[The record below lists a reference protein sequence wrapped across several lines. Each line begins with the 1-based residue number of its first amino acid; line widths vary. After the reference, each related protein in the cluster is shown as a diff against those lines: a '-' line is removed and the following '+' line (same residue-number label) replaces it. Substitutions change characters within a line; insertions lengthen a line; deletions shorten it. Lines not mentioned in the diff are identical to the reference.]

1 MPFTNGEG
9 NMLHLNHEQFDFN
22 PQFESLFFSIIPSI
36 LFIPSSLWRTVARI
50 RKPVVVNAP
59 ILQFIKTGAIVIYA
73 GLELAL
79 LILAAVRS
87 FNVSRMLTASS
98 VLQLISA
105 LFMLTVSV
113 VDHSRSPRPSM
124 LLNSYLFL
132 TLLLDIARAR
142 TLFLSSDHGS
152 EIVYSS
158 IFCASV
164 GLKTAILL
172 LEACQKARW
181 VTWDATK
188 HSPEETSGIF
198 SLGVFFW
205 LNKLFLAGYRHTFTI
220 ESLYPLDS
228 TFDAQAL
235 HEEFAKNMDYTK
247 LKGDTFGL
255 LKVLVRTLWVQLL
268 LPIPPRAAL
277 IAFYICQPLFI
288 GSLVTYLSHSEPDP
302 NVGYGLIGAAI
313 LIYSGI
319 GISYCHHRLRT
330 MVRSILVTE
339 TFKAATRT
347 RLGSGDDSAA
357 LTLMSTD
364 MERIRMGLRFVH
376 ETWASVIQAGLAA
389 WMLYRQL
396 GIVFVAPVGVVV
408 VCFIGLGILINFTG
422 DSQRSWMSGVQKR
435 VGLTATVIASMK
447 SLKISC
453 LAGPVAEYVQQLR
466 VDELAAGARYRRIMI
481 IAAVFAFMPQ
491 LISPPLTFAFAQTT
505 LNASTMFTS
514 LSFLTLLT
522 QPLSQLFQSIP
533 ELVSGLAC
541 LGRIQAFLE
550 LEPHQDY
557 RQPLVEA
564 QSCGMEK
571 SSKQLNLKPTN
582 CIVIRD
588 ANFGWK
594 ADKFVLN
601 NINTQIPASS
611 LTMVIGPVGSGKST
625 FCKALLGEIPFS
637 HGSVVMSASP
647 RHVGFC
653 EQTAFLW
660 NGTIRENIV
669 GFTPFDR
676 ERYDQVI
683 EATSLRFDLATLPQ
697 GDQTNIGSD
706 GVALSGGQKQRLSL
720 ARALYLPSDFLIL
733 DDVFSGLD
741 ADTEE
746 QVFRQVFGPDGL
758 LRQRGSTVVLCT
770 HSVRHLPSAD
780 YIITLENGSVAEQG
794 TFVHL
799 STRAGYVQRLEL
811 GLKREGED
819 TTADDEPGPCPEHK
833 GQTGDGKKLEPA
845 IIVNSTQSSTPIAP
859 TVAAARQ
866 VGDATVYKLYI
877 RSMGW
882 FVAACS
888 LFFAALWGLFTN
900 YPTIWLTYWSDA
912 TESVHP
918 AHSKSYYAGIYALL
932 QICAIIALL
941 LLGITLFIVS
951 VKKAGANLHQQALRT
966 LVRAPLSFFT
976 NTDTGVVTNL
986 FSQDLNL
993 IDTELPEATLNTLFC
1008 VFQSIGQAVVMLTS
1022 SVYLAISYPIL
1033 GALLYFVQKYYLRT
1047 SRQLRLLDLEA
1058 KSPLYT
1064 HFLDTLKGIATLRAF
1079 GFIPDDI
1086 HKNARLVDSS
1096 QRAAYLL
1103 LMIQE
1108 WLNLVL
1114 NLVVM
1119 VIAAVLTTLA
1129 VRLHSNSAFAGASL
1143 YSLMTF
1149 GESLSGIVIYYTRL
1163 ETSIGAI
1170 ARLKTFNE
1178 TVTPEDRDGPGEE
1191 DIVPDTNWPDRGL
1204 VELRGVSARY
1214 KSTTVSESDS
1224 EFDSNSVASG
1234 ATKPPLA
1241 LKNITLTIHPGEKVA
1256 ICGRTGSGKSSFLAL
1271 LLKLLDPLP
1280 STDNNHDQDPP
1291 VLIDNIPLHRIHRA
1305 TLRQRLIAVPQ
1316 DPVFLPDGSSFRAN
1330 LDPTNTATPAECQR
1344 VLEAVRLWGF
1354 VQERAEGLHAPVTA
1368 GTLSAGQRQLFSLGR
1383 AVLRAMLRV
1392 RSRSSSPEEGSDNQ
1406 VQGGILLL
1414 DEASSSV
1421 DRETERMMQEII
1433 RAEFRHYT
1441 IIAVS
1446 HRLEMIMDFDRVVVM
1461 DRGEVVEVGNPVALK
1476 GGSGSRFGELVAAA
1490 GA

>member
-9 NMLHLNHEQFDFN
+9 NMLHLNQEQFDFN
-22 PQFESLFFSIIPSI
+22 LQFESLFFSIIPSA
-36 LFIPSSLWRTVARI
+36 LFIPSLLWRTLAQV

-59 ILQFIKTGAIVIYA
+59 VLQFMKTSAIVIYA

-79 LILAAVRS
+79 LILAAVGS
-87 FNVSRMLTASS
+87 FHLSHMFIASS

-105 LFMLTVSV
+105 LFMLMVSA
-113 VDHSRSPRPSM
+113 VDHSRSPKPSM

-142 TLFLSSDHGS
+142 TLFLSSDHDS
-152 EIVYSS
+152 EVVYSR
-158 IFCASV
+158 IFGASV

-172 LEACQKARW
+172 LEACQKTRW

-198 SLGVFFW
+198 SLGIFFW
-205 LNKLFLAGYRHTFTI
+205 LNKLFLAGYRHIFTI
-220 ESLYPLDS
+220 DSLYPLDS

-235 HEEFAKNMDYTK
+235 HEEFERKMDYTK
-247 LKGDTFGL
+247 LKGDRFGL
-255 LKVLVRTLWVQLL
+255 LKVLGRTLWVQLL

-288 GSLVTYLSHSEPDP
+288 ESLITYLYLSHSEPDP
-302 NVGYGLIGAAI
+302 NTHTIAR
-313 LIYSGI
+313 
-319 GISYCHHRLRT
+319 YCHHRLRT

-339 TFKAATRT
+339 TFKAATRV
-347 RLGSGDDSAA
+347 RLGSGDDGAA

-364 MERIRMGLRFVH
+364 MERIRMGIRCVH
-376 ETWASVIQAGLAA
+376 ETWASMIQAGLAA

-396 GIVFVAPVGVVV
+396 GVVFVAPVGVVV
-408 VCFIGLGILINFTG
+408 VSFVGLGILINFTG

-435 VGLTATVIASMK
+435 VGLTATVIASIK
-447 SLKISC
+447 SLKISG

-466 VDELAAGARYRRIMI
+466 VDELVAGARYRRIMI

-533 ELVSGLAC
+533 DLVSGLAC
-541 LGRIQAFLE
+541 LGRIQVFLE
-550 LEPHQDY
+550 LEPRQDY
-557 RQPLVEA
+557 RQPLVKA
-564 QSCGMEK
+564 QSCSMEK
-571 SSKQLNLKPTN
+571 SSKQLTLKPTD
-582 CIVIRD
+582 CLVIQD

-601 NINTQIPASS
+601 NINTHIPTSS
-611 LTMVIGPVGSGKST
+611 LTMVVGPVGSGKST

-637 HGSVVMSASP
+637 QGSVVTSTSP

-676 ERYDQVI
+676 KRYDQVI
-683 EATSLRFDLATLPQ
+683 EATSLRFDLATLSQ

-746 QVFRQVFGPDGL
+746 QVFRQVFGSNGL
-758 LRQRGSTVVLCT
+758 LRRQGSTVVLCT
-770 HSVRHLPSAD
+770 HSVRHLPTAD
-780 YIITLENGSVAEQG
+780 YIIALENGSVAEQG
-794 TFVHL
+794 TFVDL
-799 STRAGYVQRLEL
+799 STRAGYVQRLKL
-811 GLKREGED
+811 RQKQDGGED
-819 TTADDEPGPCPEHK
+819 TTADDEPSPCPEHES
-833 GQTGDGKKLEPA
+833 QTVVGNKLEPA
-845 IIVNSTQSSTPIAP
+845 ITVNSRQGPTPVAP
-859 TVAAARQ
+859 AVAAARQ
-866 VGDATVYKLYI
+866 VGDATVYKLYLK
-877 RSMGW
+877 SMGW

-888 LFFAALWGLFTN
+888 VFFAALWGLFTN

-912 TESVHP
+912 AESVHP
-918 AHSKSYYAGIYALL
+918 VHSNSYYAGFYALL

-951 VKKAGANLHQQALRT
+951 VTKAGANLHQQALRT
-966 LVRAPLSFFT
+966 LIRAPLSFFT

-1033 GALLYFVQKYYLRT
+1033 GALLYFLQKYYLRT

-1086 HKNARLVDSS
+1086 QKNARLVDSS

-1129 VRLHSNSAFAGASL
+1129 VRLHSNSAFAGASM

-1191 DIVPDTNWPDRGL
+1191 EDIVPDTNWPGRGL

-1214 KSTTVSESDS
+1214 QSTTVSESDS
-1224 EFDSNSVASG
+1224 ESDSLSVVSG
-1234 ATKPPLA
+1234 ATNEPPLA

-1271 LLKLLDPLP
+1271 LLKLLDPLLP
-1280 STDNNHDQDPP
+1280 SADTRHDLEPP
-1291 VLIDNIPLHRIHRA
+1291 VLIDNIPLHRIDRA

-1316 DPVFLPDGSSFRAN
+1316 DPVFLPDGSSLRAN

-1344 VLEAVRLWGF
+1344 VLEAVRLWEF

-1383 AVLRAMLRV
+1383 AVLRAMIRQ
-1392 RSRSSSPEEGSDNQ
+1392 RSAASSLEEGSDNQ
-1406 VQGGILLL
+1406 DQGGVLLL
-1414 DEASSSV
+1414 DEVSSSV
-1421 DRETERMMQEII
+1421 DQETERIMQEII
-1433 RAEFRHYT
+1433 RAEFKHYT

-1461 DRGEVVEVGNPVALK
+1461 DRGEVVEVGNPAILK
-1476 GGSGSRFGELVAAA
+1476 GDARSRFGELAVAA

>member
-1 MPFTNGEG
+1 
-9 NMLHLNHEQFDFN
+9 
-22 PQFESLFFSIIPSI
+22 
-36 LFIPSSLWRTVARI
+36 
-50 RKPVVVNAP
+50 
-59 ILQFIKTGAIVIYA
+59 
-73 GLELAL
+73 
-79 LILAAVRS
+79 
-87 FNVSRMLTASS
+87 
-98 VLQLISA
+98 
-105 LFMLTVSV
+105 
-113 VDHSRSPRPSM
+113 
-124 LLNSYLFL
+124 
-132 TLLLDIARAR
+132 
-142 TLFLSSDHGS
+142 
-152 EIVYSS
+152 
-158 IFCASV
+158 
-164 GLKTAILL
+164 
-172 LEACQKARW
+172 
-181 VTWDATK
+181 
-188 HSPEETSGIF
+188 
-198 SLGVFFW
+198 
-205 LNKLFLAGYRHTFTI
+205 
-220 ESLYPLDS
+220 
-228 TFDAQAL
+228 
-235 HEEFAKNMDYTK
+235 MDYTK
-247 LKGDTFGL
+247 LKGDKFGL

-277 IAFYICQPLFI
+277 IAFYSCQPLFI
-288 GSLVTYLSHSEPDP
+288 ESLVTYLSHSDPDP

-313 LIYSGI
+313 IIYSGI
-319 GISYCHHRLRT
+319 GISYALYWYCHHRLRT

-339 TFKAATRT
+339 TFKAATRV
-347 RLGSGDDSAA
+347 RLGA
-357 LTLMSTD
+357 
-364 MERIRMGLRFVH
+364 
-376 ETWASVIQAGLAA
+376 
-389 WMLYRQL
+389 
-396 GIVFVAPVGVVV
+396 
-408 VCFIGLGILINFTG
+408 GILINF
-422 DSQRSWMSGVQKR
+422 
-435 VGLTATVIASMK
+435 TATVIASMK
-447 SLKISC
+447 WHKISG
-453 LAGPVAEYVQQLR
+453 LAGPVA
-466 VDELAAGARYRRIMI
+466 AIMI
-481 IAAVFAFMPQ
+481 FAAVFAFMPQ
-491 LISPPLTFAFAQTT
+491 LISPPLTFAFAQNP
-505 LNASTMFTS
+505 LNASTMFSS

-550 LEPHQDY
+550 LEPRRDY
-557 RQPLVEA
+557 RQPQVEA

-571 SSKQLNLKPTN
+571 SSKQLNLKSTD

-601 NINTQIPASS
+601 NINTQIPAAS
-611 LTMVIGPVGSGKST
+611 LTMVIGPVSSGKST

-637 HGSVVMSASP
+637 QGSFVMSTPP

-660 NGTIRENIV
+660 NGTIRENII

-683 EATSLRFDLATLPQ
+683 EATSLRFDLATLLQ

-720 ARALYLPSDFLIL
+720 ARALYLPSDFLIP

-758 LRQRGSTVVLCT
+758 LRRRGSTVVLCT
-770 HSVRHLPSAD
+770 HSVRHLPTAD
-780 YIITLENGSVAEQG
+780 YIIALENGSIAEQG

-799 STRAGYVQRLEL
+799 STRAGYVQRLEV
-811 GLKREGED
+811 GLKPEGED
-819 TTADDEPGPCPEHK
+819 TNADDEPGPCPKLFE
-833 GQTGDGKKLEPA
+833 GQTRTGKKLDPA
-845 IIVNSTQSSTPIAP
+845 ITVNSTQSSTLNAS
-859 TVAAARQ
+859 AEAGARQ
-866 VGDATVYKLYI
+866 VGDATVYKVYI
-877 RSMGW
+877 KSMGW

-912 TESVHP
+912 TESIHP
-918 AHSKSYYAGIYALL
+918 AHPNSYYAGIYALL

-941 LLGITLFIVS
+941 LLGITLFIVY
-951 VKKAGANLHQQALRT
+951 VKKAGANLHQQALST
-966 LVRAPLSFFT
+966 LICAPLSFFT

-1008 VFQSIGQAVVMLTS
+1008 IFQSIGQAAVMLTS

-1033 GALLYFVQKYYLRT
+1033 GGLLYFVQKYYLRT
-1047 SRQLRLLDLEA
+1047 SRQLRLLNLEA

-1064 HFLDTLKGIATLRAF
+1064 HFLHTLKGIVTLRAF
-1079 GFIPDDI
+1079 GFIPNDI
-1086 HKNARLVDSS
+1086 HKNIRLVDSS

-1129 VRLHSNSAFAGASL
+1129 VRLHSNWAFAGASL

-1149 GESLSGIVIYYTRL
+1149 GESLSGIVISYTRL

-1178 TVTPEDRDGPGEE
+1178 AVTPEDRDGPGEE

-1204 VELRGVSARY
+1204 VKLCNVSARY
-1214 KSTTVSESDS
+1214 ISTTVSNTDS
-1224 EFDSNSVASG
+1224 ESDSNSVVHG
-1234 ATKPPLA
+1234 AAKPPLA

-1280 STDNNHDQDPP
+1280 STSNNHNHEPP

-1316 DPVFLPDGSSFRAN
+1316 DPVFLPDGTSFRAN
-1330 LDPTNTATPAECQR
+1330 LDPTNTATPEECQR
-1344 VLEAVRLWGF
+1344 VLEAVQLWGF
-1354 VQERAEGLHAPVTA
+1354 IQEQAEGLHAPIRA

-1383 AVLRAMLRV
+1383 AMLRAIIRLR
-1392 RSRSSSPEEGSDNQ
+1392 STSSSYKEGSDSHD
-1406 VQGGILLL
+1406 QGGILLL
-1414 DEASSSV
+1414 DEVSSSV
-1421 DRETERMMQEII
+1421 DRETERVMQEII
-1433 RAEFRHYT
+1433 LAEFRHYT

-1446 HRLEMIMDFDRVVVM
+1446 HRLEMIVDFDRVVVM
-1461 DRGEVVEVGNPVALK
+1461 DRGEVVEVGNPAALK
-1476 GGSGSRFGELVAAA
+1476 ERAGSRFGQLVAAA
-1490 GA
+1490 AA

>member
-1 MPFTNGEG
+1 MPFANGEG
-9 NMLHLNHEQFDFN
+9 NMLHLNQKDFDFN
-22 PQFESLFFSIIPSI
+22 LQFESLFFSIIPSV
-36 LFIPSSLWRTVARI
+36 LFISSSLWRALARM

-59 ILQFIKTGAIVIYA
+59 VLQSIKTGAIVIYS

-79 LILAAVRS
+79 LILAAVGS
-87 FNVSRMLTASS
+87 FHISRMFIASS
-98 VLQLISA
+98 VLQLLSA

-124 LLNSYLFL
+124 LLNSYLLL

-142 TLFLSSDHGS
+142 TLYLSSDRGS
-152 EIVYSS
+152 DITYSI

-164 GLKTAILL
+164 GLKTAILI
-172 LEACQKARW
+172 LEACQKGRW
-181 VTWDATK
+181 VSWDATK

-205 LNKLFLAGYRHTFTI
+205 LNKLFWAAYRHTFTI

-228 TFDAQAL
+228 TFNAQAL
-235 HEEFAKNMDYTK
+235 HGDFAKKMDYAK
-247 LKGDTFGL
+247 LKGDKFGL
-255 LKVLVRTLWVQLL
+255 LKVLLRTLWVPLL

-277 IAFYICQPLFI
+277 IVFHMCQPLFI
-288 GSLVTYLSHSEPDP
+288 ESLITYLSHSEPDP
-302 NVGYGLIGAAI
+302 NVGYGLIGAAV
-313 LIYSGI
+313 LVYSGI
-319 GISYCHHRLRT
+319 AVSYALYWYCHHRLRT

-339 TFKAATRT
+339 MFHAATRA
-347 RLGSGDDSAA
+347 RLGSSDDNAA

-376 ETWASVIQAGLAA
+376 ETWASLIQAGLAT

-396 GIVFVAPVGVVV
+396 GVVFIAPVGVVV
-408 VCFIGLGILINFTG
+408 VCFVGLGVLINFTG

-435 VGLTATVIASMK
+435 VGLTATVIASIK
-447 SLKISC
+447 ALKISG
-453 LAGPVAEYVQQLR
+453 LTGPVAEYVQQLR

-481 IAAVFAFMPQ
+481 IAAIFAFMPQ
-491 LISPPLTFAFAQTT
+491 LISPPLTFAFARAT

-514 LSFLTLLT
+514 LSFLTMLT

-541 LGRIQAFLE
+541 LGRIQTFLE
-550 LEPHQDY
+550 LEPRNDY

-564 QSCGMEK
+564 RSGGMENG
-571 SSKQLNLKPTN
+571 SDCVVVRGAS
-582 CIVIRD
+582 
-588 ANFGWK
+588 FGWK
-594 ADKFVLN
+594 ADMFVLN
-601 NINTQIPASS
+601 SINTQIPASA
-611 LTMVIGPVGSGKST
+611 LTMVVGPVGSGKST
-625 FCKALLGEIPFS
+625 FCKALLGEMPFS
-637 HGSVVMSASP
+637 QGSVLMGDSP

-683 EATSLRFDLATLPQ
+683 EVTCLRFDLATLPQ

-720 ARALYLPSDFLIL
+720 ARALYLRSDLLIL
-733 DDVFSGLD
+733 DDLFSGLD

-758 LRQRGSTVVLCT
+758 LRRRGSTVVLCT
-770 HSVRHLPSAD
+770 HSVRHLPAAD
-780 YIITLENGSVAEQG
+780 YIIALENGGVAEQG
-794 TFVHL
+794 TFSAL
-799 STRAGYVQRLEL
+799 SSRAGYVQRLEV
-811 GLKREGED
+811 GLKQDSED
-819 TTADDEPGPCPEHK
+819 TTAADDESGPGPYPEQE
-833 GQTGDGKKLEPA
+833 GQPGADKVVESETTF
-845 IIVNSTQSSTPIAP
+845 NSTQLSTPVAP
-859 TVAAARQ
+859 AVATARH

-877 RSMGW
+877 KSMGW

-900 YPTIWLTYWSDA
+900 YATIWLTYWSDA
-912 TESVHP
+912 TESIHP
-918 AHSKSYYAGIYALL
+918 AHSNHYYAGIYAVL
-932 QICAIIALL
+932 QICAIIAAL

-966 LVRAPLSFFT
+966 LIHAPLSFFT

-1008 VFQSIGQAVVMLTS
+1008 VFQSIGQAAVMLTS

-1064 HFLDTLKGIATLRAF
+1064 HFLDALKGISTLRAL
-1079 GFIPDDI
+1079 GFLPEDI
-1086 HKNARLVDSS
+1086 QKNARLVDSS

-1143 YSLMTF
+1143 YSLMSF

-1178 TVTPEDRDGPGEE
+1178 TVKPEDRDGAGQE

-1214 KSTTVSESDS
+1214 QSTTLSESDPES
-1224 EFDSNSVASG
+1224 TE
-1234 ATKPPLA
+1234 PPLA
-1241 LKNITLTIHPGEKVA
+1241 LALKDITLTIHPGEKIA

-1271 LLKLLDPLP
+1271 LLKLLEPLSP
-1280 STDNNHDQDPP
+1280 SLNTNGNDQDHQEEPL
-1291 VLIDNIPLHRIHRA
+1291 VIIDNIPLHRIHRA

-1330 LDPTNTATPAECQR
+1330 LDPTNAATPAECQQ
-1344 VLEAVRLWGF
+1344 VLEAVRLWDF
-1354 VQERAEGLHAPVTA
+1354 VQEHTEKGLYA
-1368 GTLSAGQRQLFSLGR
+1368 GTMSAGQRQLFSLGR
-1383 AVLRAMLRV
+1383 AVLRARLRQHLTP
-1392 RSRSSSPEEGSDNQ
+1392 SSYPDEGCTNEE
-1406 VQGGILLL
+1406 QGGILLL
-1414 DEASSSV
+1414 DEVSSSV
-1421 DRETERMMQEII
+1421 DRQTERLMQEII
-1433 RAEFRHYT
+1433 RTEFRAYT
-1441 IIAVS
+1441 VIAVS
-1446 HRLEMIMDFDRVVVM
+1446 HRLDMIMDFDRVVVM
-1461 DRGEVVEVGNPVALK
+1461 DRGEVVEVGDPVALK
-1476 GGSGSRFGELVAAA
+1476 ERGIESRFGELVIAA

>member
-1 MPFTNGEG
+1 MLFTNGEG
-9 NMLHLNHEQFDFN
+9 NMLHLNQEQFDFN
-22 PQFESLFFSIIPSI
+22 LQFETLFFSIIPSV
-36 LFIPSSLWRTVARI
+36 LFIPSSLWRTLAQI

-59 ILQFIKTGAIVIYA
+59 VLQSIKTGAIVLYA
-73 GLELAL
+73 GLELTL
-79 LILAAVRS
+79 LILAAVES
-87 FNVSRMLTASS
+87 FHISRMFIGSS

-142 TLFLSSDHGS
+142 TLFLSSDSDHGS

-181 VTWDATK
+181 VTWDTTK

-205 LNKLFLAGYRHTFTI
+205 LNKLFLAGYRRTFTI

-235 HEEFAKNMDYTK
+235 HEEFAKKMDYTK
-247 LKGDTFGL
+247 LKGDKFGL

-288 GSLVTYLSHSEPDP
+288 ESLVTYLSRLEPDP
-302 NVGYGLIGAAI
+302 NVGYGLLGAAI
-313 LIYSGI
+313 FIYSGI
-319 GISYCHHRLRT
+319 GISYALYWYCHHRLRT

-339 TFKAATRT
+339 TFKAATRV

-376 ETWASVIQAGLAA
+376 ETWASMIQAGLAA

-396 GIVFVAPVGVVV
+396 GVVFVAPVGVVV
-408 VCFIGLGILINFTG
+408 VCFLGLGILINFTG

-447 SLKISC
+447 SLKISG

-481 IAAVFAFMPQ
+481 MAAVFAYIPQ

-550 LEPHQDY
+550 LEPRQDY
-557 RQPLVEA
+557 RQPLIGA

-571 SSKQLNLKPTN
+571 SSTQVNLKPTD

-588 ANFGWK
+588 AKFGWK

-637 HGSVVMSASP
+637 QGSIMTSTSP
-647 RHVGFC
+647 V
-653 EQTAFLW
+653 T
-660 NGTIRENIV
+660 ENIV

-758 LRQRGSTVVLCT
+758 LRRRGSTVVLCT
-770 HSVRHLPSAD
+770 HSVRHLPAAD
-780 YIITLENGSVAEQG
+780 YIITLENGRVAEQG
-794 TFVHL
+794 TFAHL
-799 STRAGYVQRLEL
+799 STRAGYVQRLEV
-811 GLKREGED
+811 GLKQEVED
-819 TTADDEPGPCPEHK
+819 TTADDEPGPCAEHG
-833 GQTGDGKKLEPA
+833 GQTGAGNKKLEPP
-845 IIVNSTQSSTPIAP
+845 ITVNSTQSSTPIAP
-859 TVAAARQ
+859 AVAAARQ

-877 RSMGW
+877 KSMGG

-912 TESVHP
+912 SESVHP
-918 AHSKSYYAGIYALL
+918 AHSNSHYAGIYALL
-932 QICAIIALL
+932 QICALIALL

-966 LVRAPLSFFT
+966 LIRAPLSFFT
-976 NTDTGVVTNL
+976 DTDTGVVTNL

-1178 TVTPEDRDGPGEE
+1178 TVTPENRDGPGEE
-1191 DIVPDTNWPDRGL
+1191 DIVPDMNWPDRGL

-1214 KSTTVSESDS
+1214 QSSTVSESDS
-1224 EFDSNSVASG
+1224 ESDSNSVVSG
-1234 ATKPPLA
+1234 ATKPLLA

-1280 STDNNHDQDPP
+1280 STDNNHDEEPP
-1291 VLIDNIPLHRIHRA
+1291 VLIDNIPLHRIDRA

-1344 VLEAVRLWGF
+1344 VLKAVRLWGF

-1383 AVLRAMLRV
+1383 AVLRARIRLR
-1392 RSRSSSPEEGSDNQ
+1392 STSSSPEEGSDSQ
-1406 VQGGILLL
+1406 DQGGILLL
-1414 DEASSSV
+1414 DEVSSSV

-1446 HRLEMIMDFDRVVVM
+1446 HRLEMIMDFNRVVVM
-1461 DRGEVVEVGNPVALK
+1461 DRGEVVEVGDPAALK
-1476 GGSGSRFGELVAAA
+1476 GAPGSRFGELVAAA